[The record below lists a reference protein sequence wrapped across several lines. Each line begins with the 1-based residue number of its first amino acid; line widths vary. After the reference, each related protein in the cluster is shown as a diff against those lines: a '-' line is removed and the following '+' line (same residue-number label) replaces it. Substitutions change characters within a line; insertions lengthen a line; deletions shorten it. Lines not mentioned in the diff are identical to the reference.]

1 MTKKDINTTLEPA
14 IESKDKKESISV
26 TMKNNVLECDTNGED
41 GAQLF
46 GSMIGV
52 KDKHAFDLLLKQAVS
67 SSSALEND
75 YRYNSV
81 MPLLLDI
88 APQDA
93 LEGMLAVQMVA
104 VHNLAMEMTKRA
116 LIDGQTVDGVNN
128 NVNRITK
135 LMNTYK
141 SQVETLQKYRNK
153 GQQTIQVQHVT
164 VNDGGQAVVGN
175 VAGGEG

>member
-1 MTKKDINTTLEPA
+1 MTKKDTSKVSGT
-14 IESKDKKESISV
+14 IESKPERVSV
-26 TMKNNVLECDTNGED
+26 VMKDNHLQCDTKGGDESRVFMD
-41 GAQLF
+41 
-46 GSMIGV
+46 MVGV
-52 KDKHAFDLLLKQAVS
+52 NDKGAFDLLLAQAAN
-67 SSSALEND
+67 SSAITEID
-75 YRYNSV
+75 DKYNSV

-104 VHNLAMEMTKRA
+104 THNLAMEMTRRS
-116 LIDGQTVDGVNN
+116 LINEQTVEGVNN

-135 LMNTYK
+135 LMNTFK

-153 GQQTIQVQHVT
+153 GQQVIKVQHVT

-175 VAGGEG
+175 VKGGEG